1 MAPAAH
7 VEEAAAGD
15 ELEVPVEAG
24 IGILDDGHPGELDAE
39 VEAVDALQDQRV
51 RIEDAD
57 LQHDRDVRVHAE
69 LERAIGTGEQPL
81 EARGGVEALQPERQE
96 GGRVLRGLPHL
107 LQHGSGGGG
116 EHGSPLG
123 YLPFPVSDEGP
134 QAELRPEREP
144 QHGRGDGSLRS
155 GQMRELAHGT
165 SSVAPEGAC
174 YDVGPWPAVP

>member
-1 MAPAAH
+1 M
-7 VEEAAAGD
+7 
-15 ELEVPVEAG
+15 PVEAG

-51 RIEDAD
+51 RVEDAD

-96 GGRVLRGLPHL
+96 GGRVLLTLEGGREHRGHERVEQVRVRRQGGRIDHRPRQLRGLPHL

-116 EHGSPLG
+116 EHGSPFG
-123 YLPFPVSDEGP
+123 YLPVPVSDEGP

-144 QHGRGDGSLRS
+144 RPRRWKSALWADARAGSW
-155 GQMRELAHGT
+155 H
-165 SSVAPEGAC
+165 V
-174 YDVGPWPAVP
+174 